1 MLQLILKEQGKG
13 IAMTEQRELE
23 LLRPYVAACEEM
35 VNKNFALE
43 KTYEATDK
51 LLLSVLMGDV
61 DPMQAMIDRMKIRD
75 KYHEQS

>member
-1 MLQLILKEQGKG
+1 
-13 IAMTEQRELE
+13 MTEQRELE

-43 KTYEATDK
+43 KHLKAIDR
-51 LLLSVLMGDV
+51 LLLDVLMGDI

-75 KYHEQS
+75 EYHDQS